1 MSPSKKALYMKLS
14 AVTGIILA
22 FATSFVWNGMI
33 HTGAL
38 ETYFYRLAVYTFIIL
53 ILLIKLRVR
62 LGWRT
67 HRGRLFHIH
76 LTSSILF
83 FLSIIALGFWATP
96 IWLEYA
102 MWALYATA
110 LTTGTVL
117 FYRGTMDA
125 LVEAWI

>member
-1 MSPSKKALYMKLS
+1 MSPSKKTLYMRLS

-22 FATSFVWNGMI
+22 FATSFVINGMI
-33 HTGAL
+33 HTGTL
-38 ETYFYRLAVYTFIIL
+38 ETYFYRLAVYTFVIL

-67 HRGRLFHIH
+67 HRGHLFHIH

-83 FLSIIALGFWATP
+83 FLSIITLGFWAAP

-102 MWALYATA
+102 MWVLYATA
-110 LTTGTVL
+110 LVTGTAL